1 MAMAWHGTHVTGIIA
16 ATGNNSSGIAGIN
29 WKTRIL
35 PVRV

>member
-29 WKTRIL
+29 RRLTRPAI
-35 PVRV
+35 